1 MKRIQIIFLLLITLS
16 VLSLV
21 SDRED
26 TNYYSEYDT
35 RFTCGLKYDF
45 ELLEI
50 SYELKKDTGEE
61 ELSIFT
67 IQNAVITGNQQKII
81 KNISLEFYQPPVKKT
96 FYSIKFYDLYDHN
109 QKSLLPS
116 RAPPLYS

>member
-1 MKRIQIIFLLLITLS
+1 MKRIQIIFLFLIALTTLS
-16 VLSLV
+16 VV

-45 ELLEI
+45 GLLEI
-50 SYELKKDTGEE
+50 SHELKRDTSKE

-67 IQNAVITGNQQKII
+67 IQNAVITSNQQKIV
-81 KNISLEFYQPPVKKT
+81 KNISRQIFQPASGKT
-96 FYSIKFYDLYDHN
+96 FYRFKLNNLNN
-109 QKSLLPS
+109 QTQQSLFPS

>member
-1 MKRIQIIFLLLITLS
+1 MKRIQIIFLLLVTLS
-16 VLSLV
+16 VLSIL
-21 SDRED
+21 SGQED
-26 TNYYSEYDT
+26 ANYYSEYDT

-50 SYELKKDTGEE
+50 THELKKDPGHEE
-61 ELSIFT
+61 ISIIS
-67 IQNAVITGNQQKII
+67 IQNAVVTGTQQKII
-81 KNISLEFYQPPVKKT
+81 KNISGKFFQPTGKKT
-96 FYSIKFYDLYDHN
+96 FYSFNLYYFNSQN